1 MDGNDI
7 NKVSEKVDQAI
18 KCAKKWLTPSVDG
31 LIIQQKR
38 EKDTIFHEDIPRKKY
53 KPLDQRK
60 RKHYYS
66 GRVGKKAEM
75 MRQFYK
81 AKLFI
86 EKEADERMVQEEV
99 APFEPEVDNFA
110 NVITVE
116 NEAKEDLKIT
126 LDLPMEIEK
135 ILQNPT
141 EWLDDQVINHA
152 QELIKRKYKDT
163 DGLQDPVLRRFA
175 TVDGKFVQVLHVNI
189 NHQICVAGNK
199 NNEV

>member
-1 MDGNDI
+1 MDCKGI
-7 NKVSEKVDQAI
+7 NEVSEKVVQAI
-18 KCAKKWLTPSVDG
+18 KCAKKRLKLSDDS

-38 EKDTIFHEDIPRKKY
+38 KKDTIFHEDIPRKKY
-53 KPLDQRK
+53 KPLYQRK

-99 APFEPEVDNFA
+99 ARFQSDMDSFA
-110 NVITVE
+110 NVITFE

-126 LDLPMEIEK
+126 LGLPMEID
-135 ILQNPT
+135 I
-141 EWLDDQVINHA
+141 
-152 QELIKRKYKDT
+152 Y
-163 DGLQDPVLRRFA
+163 LRW
-175 TVDGKFVQVLHVNI
+175 
-189 NHQICVAGNK
+189 
-199 NNEV
+199 